1 MKRKKGIS
9 GLRKREIINGYLLL
23 LPWLIGFF
31 AFTLFPFVYSLWLSF
46 SEVTISPTNGIMTE
60 FVGLRWY
67 KEALTVDPSYTISL
81 LDSLKFVILST
92 PMIVV
97 CALILAML
105 LNGKYPGRTFFRV
118 LFFFPVVI
126 ISGPVVSQLLD
137 TNAAAVIHPENYAV
151 YTFVSSLPGILSAPL
166 IYIFENLVMML
177 WFSGVQ
183 IIFFLAAL
191 QKIDQPVKEAAAIDG
206 ATSWQ
211 MFWKIYLPYL
221 RPIALINA
229 IYTVILLSGFSTNKV
244 NLEIEDK
251 MHVTGKTYGY
261 SAAMAW
267 IYFLILAVVLLV
279 VFLVLKPR
287 ERRKPKC

>member
-1 MKRKKGIS
+1 MKRKKRIS
-9 GLRKREIINGYLLL
+9 GLKKREIREGYLLL
-23 LPWLIGFF
+23 MPWLLGYF
-31 AFTLFPFVYSLWLSF
+31 AFTLFPFLYSFWLSF
-46 SEVTISPTNGIMTE
+46 SEVTISTTNGIITK
-60 FVGLRWY
+60 FVGLQWY
-67 KEALTVDPSYTISL
+67 KDALTVNTSYTLSL
-81 LDSLKFVILST
+81 LDSLKFVVLST
-92 PMIVV
+92 PMVVV
-97 CALILAML
+97 CAMILAIL

-137 TNAAAVIHPENYAV
+137 TSAAAVIHPENYAV
-151 YTFVSSLPGILSAPL
+151 YDFILKLPDILSAPL
-166 IYIFENLVMML
+166 TYIFENLVMIL

-206 ATSWQ
+206 ASSWQ

-221 RPIALINA
+221 KPIALINTV
-229 IYTVILLSGFSTNKV
+229 YTVILLSGFSNNKV
-244 NLEIEDK
+244 NSEIEK
-251 MHVTGKTYGY
+251 NMHVTGKIYGY

-267 IYFLILAVVLLV
+267 IYFFCLIVVLLA

-287 ERRKPKC
+287 ERRRSR

>member
-9 GLRKREIINGYLLL
+9 GLKKKEIREGYLLL
-23 LPWLIGFF
+23 MPWLIGFF
-31 AFTLFPFVYSLWLSF
+31 TFTLFPFIYSLWLSF
-46 SEVTISPTNGIMTE
+46 SKVTISPDNGIVTE
-60 FVGLRWY
+60 FNGLNWY
-67 KEALTVDPSYTISL
+67 KEALTVDPSYTLSL
-81 LDSLKFVILST
+81 LDSLKFVVLST
-92 PMIVV
+92 PMVVV
-97 CALILAML
+97 CALILAVL
-105 LNGKYPGRTFFRV
+105 LNGDYPGRTFFRV

-137 TNAAAVIHPENYAV
+137 TNAATVIHPENYTV
-151 YTFVSSLPGILSAPL
+151 YTFISQLPTVLSAPL

-191 QKIDQPVKEAAAIDG
+191 QKIDRPMKEAATIDG

-221 RPIALINA
+221 KPIALLNA

-244 NLEIEDK
+244 NLEIENK

-279 VFLVLKPR
+279 IFLVLKPR
-287 ERRKPKC
+287 EGRRPK